1 LRKFYSY
8 IFNIVFKAKTKASN
22 PNPADNS
29 SNATNQ
35 NGNFAKAPSSSN
47 HGGENS
53 GEELI
58 KVFLGETNQMPNFG
72 TVNLENIQLPHNC
85 TLDDVK
91 TFEELYKQHCD
102 VSGVFFYFLHLIFAK
117 ILKINA
123 NLIRKSLTWWWVS
136 S

>member
-1 LRKFYSY
+1 MINLY
-8 IFNIVFKAKTKASN
+8 FNFVFKAKTKTSN

-29 SNATNQ
+29 SNPTNQ
-35 NGNFAKAPSSSN
+35 NGTFAKAPSSST

-102 VSGVFFYFLHLIFAK
+102 VRRFLIFCC
-117 ILKINA
+117 ILFLPKYFFLIINE
-123 NLIRKSLTWWWVS
+123 I
-136 S
+136 